1 MYLSSKFI
9 ASLLSSWFQ
18 TVIVDRMAIGIMD
31 DESILKICL
40 PGVDELPELFW
51 LFPEGDL

>member
-9 ASLLSSWFQ
+9 ASPLSSWSQ
-18 TVIVDRMAIGIMD
+18 TVMVDRMAIGIMD